1 MRFGFAGRE
10 FYLTSALTLAYLRLC
25 IFRSHFRE
33 FKSQRAD
40 ERRGSPPAKTAI
52 TRVAKVASDR
62 ETASSLQKA
71 KIHRKATKMTRTKL
85 NTISTNR
92 ECTGNARLPPP
103 PPSPVIPASISR
115 NARRPARNSIYI
127 FMTIHLYPMVR
138 HSRGPP
144 PPPESLINSC
154 CPARAPLNFS
164 SWGIKNKEKERTD
177 RLRRATL
184 WQFVHSSYT
193 KSFRVRAR
201 C

>member
-103 PPSPVIPASISR
+103 PFPRYSR
-115 NARRPARNSIYI
+115 EHLAQRSTTSSKFNLHIHDNS
-127 FMTIHLYPMVR
+127 
-138 HSRGPP
+138 
-144 PPPESLINSC
+144 
-154 CPARAPLNFS
+154 
-164 SWGIKNKEKERTD
+164 
-177 RLRRATL
+177 
-184 WQFVHSSYT
+184 FVPHGT
-193 KSFRVRAR
+193 T
-201 C
+201 